1 MTPKTVVV
9 TGFGLFRDYIV
20 NASWEVARVLPETG
34 IAEELNINL
43 VTVNIPVSY
52 KDVDQIVP
60 TLWVQHEPALMVH
73 LGVSHLAKTLT
84 VELVA
89 NGHGYCGLKMECAD
103 ELDIC
108 TSRDAGRYIW
118 AKSIDSFLNFH
129 LYLLYVLYRYLCE
142 YIYFK
147 SLSINKNQTI
157 FIHVP
162 QLDQDN
168 TAQKLA
174 EKLKCVIRKLLEQVI
189 K

>member
-9 TGFGLFRDYIV
+9 TGFGLFRDYKV

-43 VTVNIPVSY
+43 VTINIPVSY

-89 NGHGYCGLKMECAD
+89 NGHGYCGIDIHGNGPDDKCLINNELETGLKMECTD

-108 TSRDAGRYIW
+108 TSRDAG
-118 AKSIDSFLNFH
+118 
-129 LYLLYVLYRYLCE
+129 RYLCE

-174 EKLKCVIRKLLEQVI
+174 EKLKCVIRKLLEQVT

>member
-108 TSRDAGRYIW
+108 TSRDAGRY
-118 AKSIDSFLNFH
+118 
-129 LYLLYVLYRYLCE
+129 LCE

>member
-1 MTPKTVVV
+1 MSQKTVVV
-9 TGFGLFRDYIV
+9 TGFGLFRNYKV

-34 IAEELNINL
+34 ITEELNINL
-43 VTVNIPVSY
+43 VTINIPVSY

-60 TLWVQHEPALMVH
+60 TLWVQHDPALMVH

-89 NGHGYCGLKMECAD
+89 NGHGYCGTDIHGNGPDDKCLINNVIETGLKLECTD

-108 TSRDAGRYIW
+108 TSRNAG
-118 AKSIDSFLNFH
+118 
-129 LYLLYVLYRYLCE
+129 RYLCE

-147 SLSINKNQTI
+147 SLCINKNQTI

-174 EKLKCVIRKLLEQVI
+174 EKLKCVIRKLLEQVT

>member
-1 MTPKTVVV
+1 MTQKTVVV

-20 NASWEVARVLPETG
+20 NASWEVARLLPETG

-43 VTVNIPVSY
+43 VTINIPVSY

-89 NGHGYCGLKMECAD
+89 NGHGYCSMDIHGNGPDDKCLVNNVIETGLKIECTD

-108 TSRDAGRYIW
+108 TSRDAGRY
-118 AKSIDSFLNFH
+118 
-129 LYLLYVLYRYLCE
+129 LCE

-147 SLSINKNQTI
+147 SLCINKNQTI

-168 TAQKLA
+168 TAEKLA
-174 EKLKCVIRKLLEQVI
+174 EKLKCVIRKLLEQVTT
-189 K
+189 